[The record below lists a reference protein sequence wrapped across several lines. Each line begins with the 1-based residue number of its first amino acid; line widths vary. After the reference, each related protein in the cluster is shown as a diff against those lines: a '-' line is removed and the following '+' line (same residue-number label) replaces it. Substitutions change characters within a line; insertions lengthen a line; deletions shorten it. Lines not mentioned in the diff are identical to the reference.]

1 MIIILIRTFFLYL
14 TVLFVL
20 RVMGK
25 GELSKMDP
33 FQMVVLF
40 MMAELAALPIESPDV
55 GILDGVTA
63 LAGLL
68 FLEVLISYV
77 SLKSEKFK
85 RLVSGKPSVLI
96 EKGKIDAK
104 ELEKLRIS
112 INDLSE
118 QLRLKNVPSI
128 SDVDYAILEANGDL
142 SVIPKPD
149 KKPLTPKDL
158 SISMK
163 SETLPIVLIA
173 DGYLYQD
180 SLTKIQLSENQLNS
194 QLLAFGV
201 TDYSQVFI
209 CFSDENKKIHVYPK
223 PPESLGISDINGK
236 GSSHLTEAGQ
246 PGDTYGIPN
255 LFGDKSRVDSSN
267 GGQKPEGSSVN
278 SGLNPEDDA
287 AKGGTLE

>member
-1 MIIILIRTFFLYL
+1 MIIILIRTLFLYL
-14 TVLFVL
+14 AVLFVL

-40 MMAELAALPIESPDV
+40 MIAELAALPIESPDV
-55 GILDGVTA
+55 GILDGITA

-96 EKGKIDAK
+96 EKGRIDAK
-104 ELEKLRIS
+104 ELESLRIS

-158 SISMK
+158 SIPMK

-180 SLTKIQLSENQLNS
+180 SLTKVQLSENRLKS
-194 QLLAFGV
+194 ELLTLGV

-223 PPESLGISDINGK
+223 PPK
-236 GSSHLTEAGQ
+236 TQGSSGMNGEEASRLTEAGQ
-246 PGDTYGIPN
+246 SGGSYGIPN
-255 LFGDKSRVDSSN
+255 LFGDKPDVVLPN
-267 GGQKPEGSSVN
+267 GGQKTDEVPSR
-278 SGLNPEDDA
+278 
-287 AKGGTLE
+287 GGKSK

>member
-1 MIIILIRTFFLYL
+1 MIIILIRTLFLYL
-14 TVLFVL
+14 AVLFVL

-40 MMAELAALPIESPDV
+40 MIAELAALPIESPDV
-55 GILDGVTA
+55 GILDGITA

-96 EKGKIDAK
+96 EKGRIDAK
-104 ELEKLRIS
+104 ELESLRIS

-158 SISMK
+158 SIPMK

-180 SLTKIQLSENQLNS
+180 SLTKAQLSENRLKS
-194 QLLAFGV
+194 ELLTLGV

-223 PPESLGISDINGK
+223 PPENQGISGMNGEEA
-236 GSSHLTEAGQ
+236 SCLTKAGQ
-246 PGDTYGIPN
+246 MGDTYGIPN
-255 LFGDKSRVDSSN
+255 LFGDKPDVVLPN
-267 GGQKPEGSSVN
+267 GGQKADEVPSR
-278 SGLNPEDDA
+278 
-287 AKGGTLE
+287 GGKSK

>member
-1 MIIILIRTFFLYL
+1 MIIILIRTLFLYL
-14 TVLFVL
+14 AVLFVL

-40 MMAELAALPIESPDV
+40 MIAELAALPIESPDV
-55 GILDGVTA
+55 GILDGITA

-85 RLVSGKPSVLI
+85 WLVSGKPSVLI
-96 EKGKIDAK
+96 EKGRIDAK
-104 ELEKLRIS
+104 ELERLRIS

-158 SISMK
+158 SIPMK

-180 SLTKIQLSENQLNS
+180 SLTKTQLSENRLKS
-194 QLLAFGV
+194 QLLTLGV

-223 PPESLGISDINGK
+223 PPKTQSSSEMNGEEA
-236 GSSHLTEAGQ
+236 SRLTEAGQ
-246 PGDTYGIPN
+246 SGGSYGIPN
-255 LFGDKSRVDSSN
+255 LFGDKPDVASSN
-267 GGQKPEGSSVN
+267 GGQKTDEVPS
-278 SGLNPEDDA
+278 
-287 AKGGTLE
+287 KGGKSN